1 MLDIFNIPLYYISF
15 KPSIQLEKK
24 LKNVGFKKIN
34 HFAAVDGRKS
44 TPINLL
50 KNNTIT
56 IRSYHDLILGREQHT
71 GIPGLGAIGCTL
83 SHYELWML
91 CVKNDLPY
99 IIIVEDD
106 VKIPYISKIDK
117 KKIAKILEKKNSVFL
132 GTTVEKDDKI
142 TRAHGTHFCII
153 EHNAARFL
161 VKYALPIDIQT
172 DHYICHLDSIGF
184 INLYGIPIA
193 KQEFHL
199 TTTHTN
205 KSIKTYLPIN
215 NSFYIL
221 FTIFILILIYCV
233 SKKMCYIVLII
244 SLLYLVFKNGYSAIV
259 D

>member
-1 MLDIFNIPLYYISF
+1 MLDILNIPLYYISF
-15 KPSIQLEKK
+15 KPLPQLEQK
-24 LKNVGFKKIN
+24 LKNVGFTKIT
-34 HFAAVDGRKS
+34 HFVAVDGRKS

-71 GIPGLGAIGCTL
+71 GMPGLGAIGCTL
-83 SHYELWML
+83 SHYELWKL

-106 VKIPYISKIDK
+106 VKIASISKTHK
-117 KKIAKILEKKNSVFL
+117 HKIAKILQKKNSVFL
-132 GTTVEKDDKI
+132 GTSVEKDGI

-153 EHNAARFL
+153 SNNAARL
-161 VKYALPIDIQT
+161 LIKYALPIDVQT
-172 DHYICHLDSIGF
+172 DHYICHLDSIGLV
-184 INLYGIPIA
+184 NLQGIPIA
-193 KQEFHL
+193 KQAFHFS
-199 TTTHTN
+199 TTHTN

-221 FTIFILILIYCV
+221 FAIFVLFLLYCI
-233 SKKMCYIVLII
+233 SKKLCYIVLTLTVVY
-244 SLLYLVFKNGYSAIV
+244 LLFKNGYSAIV